1 MCAVAFVVSSV
12 THVKICSQWARNLS
26 LNRILFPMLHLHG
39 TIMQQDACS
48 YARVL
53 LLSWHLFFVLVW
65 RMTQGVA

>member
-12 THVKICSQWARNLS
+12 THVKICSQWAHNLS
-26 LNRILFPMLHLHG
+26 LNRIPFQMLHLHS
-39 TIMQQDACS
+39 TIMQQDPCS

-53 LLSWHLFFVLVW
+53 LLSWHFYFVLAW